1 MKTIKIILSTAGFV
15 TSSFCFGQL
24 VSLNDNEELYYTA
37 YYDISTNRLEHHID
51 HFPARSETGDYFEIP
66 LLSRTYFVPIEYD
79 IPVEPWM
86 TAAFDDDF
94 YEPDIPV
101 EPWMTEPFGD
111 SFYEPDIPVE
121 PWMTE
126 PFGDSFYEPDIPV
139 EPWMTKPF
147 TLGGLDEEVMDEEI
161 EVEAWMCKPWI

>member
-1 MKTIKIILSTAGFV
+1 MKTIQIILSIAGFV

-24 VSLNDNEELYYTA
+24 GSLNDNEELYYTA
-37 YYDISTNRLEHHID
+37 CYDVSTNRLEHHID
-51 HFPARSETGDYFEIP
+51 QFPARNETGDYFEIP

-86 TAAFDDDF
+86 TPAFDDDF

-101 EPWMTEPFGD
+101 ESWMTEPFGD

-121 PWMTE
+121 PWMTR
-126 PFGDSFYEPDIPV
+126 
-139 EPWMTKPF
+139 PF
-147 TLGGLDEEVMDEEI
+147 TLNGLDEEVMDEEI